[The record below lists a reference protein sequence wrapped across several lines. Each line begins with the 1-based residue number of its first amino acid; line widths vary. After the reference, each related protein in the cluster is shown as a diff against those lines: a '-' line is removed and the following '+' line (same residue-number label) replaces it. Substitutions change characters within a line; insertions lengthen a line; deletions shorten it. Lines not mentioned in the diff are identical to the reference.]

1 MAAEYVGRF
10 APSPSG
16 PLHAG
21 SLLAALASFLDAR
34 ANNGRWLVRIEDIDP
49 PREQAGADRLIL
61 QTLTA
66 HGLLWDD
73 VVVYQST
80 RHSRYNAILD
90 QLAQAQQIYHC
101 NCTRQRLQSLNYRY
115 DRHCLTEP
123 PAVDAPAALRFR
135 APDVTVVFDDRIVG
149 TQAQDLT
156 REGDGVIHRKDGLY
170 AYMLAVVVDD
180 IDQGITDIV
189 RGEDILPV
197 TGRQIALYQALNAV
211 PPRYA
216 HIPLALGADGRKLSK
231 QNGAPA
237 LDNTT
242 PAANLFQALS
252 ALKQNPPPELA
263 NVSVQ
268 EILDWAVAN
277 WRIEQL
283 RPSASN

>member
-34 ANNGRWLVRIEDIDP
+34 ANNGRWLVRIENIDP
-49 PREQAGADRLIL
+49 PREQAGADQCIL

-66 HGLLWDD
+66 HGLDWDGE
-73 VVVYQST
+73 VVYQST
-80 RHSRYNAILD
+80 RHARYNDILHG
-90 QLAQAQQIYHC
+90 LSHAQQIYRC

-115 DRHCLTEP
+115 DRYCVSHP
-123 PAVDAPAALRFR
+123 PPLDTPAALRFR
-135 APDVTVVFDDRIVG
+135 APDTTVLFTDRILG
-149 TQAQDLT
+149 IQAQDLT

-180 IDQGITDIV
+180 IDQGVTDIV

-197 TGRQIALYQALNAV
+197 TGRQIALYQALNA
-211 PPRYA
+211 PLARYA

-252 ALKQNPPPELA
+252 ALKQNPPPALA
-263 NVSVQ
+263 DAQVS
-268 EILDWAVAN
+268 EILDWAVGN

-283 RPSASN
+283 QASCNS